1 MNKGSRSDAANVS
14 SFQITSNESPMKTGT
29 PFRDG
34 AKGWVS
40 ASSAARRIPFVG
52 DSDKKH

>member
-1 MNKGSRSDAANVS
+1 MNKGSRSGAANVS